1 MEFSHKAPLESMRGR
16 IVRVSTDNDQKL
28 LDELRYKYSNPMIPE
43 GIVAFK
49 NHRFID
55 ERGFFQSDLNSIM
68 LKNLGFNSFFQKNIS
83 KSAAGVIRGM
93 HWQTNN
99 SGQTKL
105 ISCLQGSVIDV
116 IVDLRVESKTYGSI
130 NSFKLDSNEQN
141 YLKIPVGFAHGFQAL
156 EDNTLFAYWVDAPFM
171 PSDEMSMSPLSPEL
185 KIYWEDLTQ
194 IVNPRDRNAV
204 TFKEY
209 FQVFPIGLRND

>member
-1 MEFSHKAPLESMRGR
+1 MEFSHKALVNYIIGR
-16 IVRVSTDNDQKL
+16 LRHVSTDDNREL
-28 LDELRYKYSNPMIPE
+28 LDVLRFKYSDPMIPE

-49 NHRFID
+49 NQRFVD

-68 LKNLGFNSFFQKNIS
+68 LKNLGFSNFFQKNIS

-105 ISCLQGSVIDV
+105 ISCLQGSVIDI

-130 NSFKLDSNEQN
+130 NSFKLDSINQN

-156 EDNTLFAYWVDAPFM
+156 EDNTFFLYWVDAPFV

-185 KIYWEDLTQ
+185 EIYWEDLTR
-194 IVNPRDRNAV
+194 IVNHRDRNAV

-209 FQVFPIGLRND
+209 FRGTPIGRIV